1 MRNAECSMTKAMSQK
16 PKDQSLKPKRSV
28 MTFRITTL
36 AAILLTA
43 ATAASAQQPPRPN
56 DTPRAVTLTLA
67 EYNRLID
74 LAARPP
80 QPPTVAPVAAVVAS
94 ADLRVR
100 VERDTA
106 RGVFTVTGDALR
118 NGVSRVNL
126 ISGATLID
134 ATAGGRPLPLVADG
148 AAHTALIPGPGP
160 FSLSLEW
167 GAPLTFTPG
176 RAAFVLPVPQA
187 GTARATFDVP
197 GDQADVRLSSGL
209 VTRRTAADGRTIVEA
224 TLDPGSSVEV
234 SWSMRD
240 SAPTAAAR
248 ELRTLSEVMTL
259 VTLGDSDVRMVAL
272 IDLTVLQGELRT
284 VGVRL
289 PTGYELT
296 GVSGSSLENSEPNED
311 GLTLTVAN
319 PAARSHQFLISLE
332 RPHDGGSFSLDTGF
346 VAVRDVQ
353 RERGEVAI
361 EGVGTLEL
369 EAQER
374 EPMHRIDVRELN
386 RALQS
391 LARLPLLA
399 GFRYQ
404 RAAGANPSLA
414 FGVKRFAD
422 AGVLA
427 AVADRAVATTLITS
441 EGRALTEVILTV
453 QNRAQPFLKVSL
465 PQGATMVSVDV
476 AGQPA
481 KPVLGTDG
489 TRVPLLRPGFR
500 PNGSYSVSFVYLH
513 AGTPF
518 DKKGDIDMTLPRMDM
533 PVGIIEWEVFAP
545 ERYAM
550 KAVGGNAIDIKRL
563 RVDSRDT
570 TFERAGVEGGVPGGV
585 VGGVLP
591 SASAV
596 SINTIDIN
604 QPGLIRGAARDG
616 SGAVLP
622 GVTVEVVF
630 AGGVRTVVTD
640 RNGQFVVNNIP
651 PGHTRITAMLA
662 GFNTAQSIFELD
674 QRPREVNFDMRVG
687 RLEETVTVTAEQPT
701 VNTRSATREMVLR
714 NDEPESRASAK
725 SAPEAPQTV
734 APSQNVIDL
743 QRRATGV
750 LPVRIDIPRAGTSH
764 QFVKPLVVDQETTVK
779 LRYKRR

>member
-1 MRNAECSMTKAMSQK
+1 MTTKTM
-16 PKDQSLKPKRSV
+16 
-28 MTFRITTL
+28 IL
-36 AAILLTA
+36 AAIVLTA
-43 ATAASAQQPPRPN
+43 AHAASAQQPPRPN
-56 DTPRAVTLTLA
+56 ETPRAVTLTLA

-74 LAARPP
+74 LANRPTQTP
-80 QPPTVAPVAAVVAS
+80 NAAPVAAVLAS

-100 VERDTA
+100 VDRDTA
-106 RGVFTVTGDALR
+106 RGVFSITGDALR
-118 NGVSRVNL
+118 GGLSRVSL

-134 ATAGGRPLPLVADG
+134 ASAGGRPLPLVADG
-148 AAHTALIPGPGP
+148 AAHTALVPGPGP
-160 FSLSLEW
+160 FALTLEW
-167 GAPLTFTPG
+167 GAPLTFRPG
-176 RAAFVLPVPQA
+176 RAAFVLPVPKS

-209 VTRRTAADGRTIVEA
+209 VTRRTAVDGRTIVEA

-284 VGVRL
+284 LSVRL

-296 GVSGSSLENSEPNED
+296 GVSGSSLENSEPSD
-311 GLTLTVAN
+311 GSVTLTVAN

-332 RPHDGGSFSLDTGF
+332 RPHDDGSFSFDTGF

-369 EAQER
+369 ETAER

-391 LARLPLLA
+391 LARLPLLSA
-399 GFRYQ
+399 FRYQ
-404 RAAGANPSLA
+404 RAAGADPSLA

-427 AVADRAVATTLITS
+427 AVADRAVATTLVTS

-489 TRVPLLRPGFR
+489 TRVPLLRQGFR
-500 PNGSYSVSFVYLH
+500 PSGPYQVSFVYLH

-518 DKKGDIDMTLPRMDM
+518 DKKGDIEMTLPRMDM
-533 PVGIIEWEVFAP
+533 PVSIVEWELFAP
-545 ERYAM
+545 ERYSM
-550 KAVGGNAIDIKRL
+550 KPIGGNAIETSMM
-563 RVDSRDT
+563 RVNEGSRSSAGPPGRISEQSVDVGTAGQILGIVRDS
-570 TFERAGVEGGVPGGV
+570 
-585 VGGVLP
+585 
-591 SASAV
+591 
-596 SINTIDIN
+596 
-604 QPGLIRGAARDG
+604 

-622 GVTVEVVF
+622 GVTIDVSSPAFSERTRTATSDENGRF
-630 AGGVRTVVTD
+630 TFTNLPAGHLTVRATLTGFTTATHELEFD
-640 RNGQFVVNNIP
+640 R
-651 PGHTRITAMLA
+651 
-662 GFNTAQSIFELD
+662 
-674 QRPREVNFDMRVG
+674 RPRQLTIEMRVG
-687 RLEETVTVTAEQPT
+687 GVTETITVTAEAPVVDT
-701 VNTRSATREMVLR
+701 MNATRQVVIR
-714 NDEPESRASAK
+714 DSDEPRRPRSEP
-725 SAPEAPQTV
+725 APIVP
-734 APSQNVIDL
+734 PSQNVVEL
-743 QRRATGV
+743 QRRTTGV

>member
-1 MRNAECSMTKAMSQK
+1 MTSKTM
-16 PKDQSLKPKRSV
+16 
-28 MTFRITTL
+28 TL
-36 AAILLTA
+36 AAIVMMTA
-43 ATAASAQQPPRPN
+43 HAASAQQPPRPN
-56 DTPRAVTLTLA
+56 ETPRAVTLTLA

-74 LAARPP
+74 LAGRPT
-80 QPPTVAPVAAVVAS
+80 QAPTTAPVAAVLAS
-94 ADLRVR
+94 SDLRVR
-100 VERDTA
+100 VDRDTA
-106 RGVFTVTGDALR
+106 RGVFTVNGDALR
-118 NGVSRVNL
+118 SGVSRVNL

-134 ATAGGRPLPLVADG
+134 ASAAGRPLPLVADG

-160 FSLSLEW
+160 FSLTLEW
-167 GAPLTFTPG
+167 GAPLTFRPG
-176 RAAFVLPVPQA
+176 RAAFVLPVPKS
-187 GTARATFDVP
+187 GTARATFDLP

-224 TLDPGSSVEV
+224 TLDPGSAVEV

-296 GVSGSSLENSEPNED
+296 GVSGSSLENSEPTDE
-311 GLTLTVAN
+311 GLTLTIAN

-332 RPHDGGSFSLDTGF
+332 RPHDGGSFTLDTGF

-369 EAQER
+369 DAPER
-374 EPMHRIDVRELN
+374 EPLHRIDVRELN

-391 LARLPLLA
+391 LARLPLLSA
-399 GFRYQ
+399 FRYQ
-404 RAAGANPSLA
+404 RAAGANPTLA
-414 FGVKRFAD
+414 FDVKRFAD

-427 AVADRAVATTLITS
+427 AVADRAVATTLVTG

-500 PNGSYSVSFVYLH
+500 PNGPYQVSYVYLH

-518 DKKGDIDMTLPRMDM
+518 DKKGDIEMTLPRMDM
-533 PVGIIEWEVFAP
+533 PVGIVEWEVFAP
-545 ERYAM
+545 ERYSI
-550 KAVGGNAIDIKRL
+550 KSIGGNAIETSMM
-563 RVDSRDT
+563 RVSDGSDRRDRTSYSGASGRVMELTMESRESGQISGTTRDT
-570 TFERAGVEGGVPGGV
+570 
-585 VGGVLP
+585 
-591 SASAV
+591 
-596 SINTIDIN
+596 
-604 QPGLIRGAARDG
+604 

-622 GVTVEVVF
+622 GVTIEVTSPAF
-630 AGGVRTVVTD
+630 IERVRTAVTD
-640 RNGQFVVNNIP
+640 GNGRFVFTNVP
-651 PGHTRITAMLA
+651 SGRMSVVATLS
-662 GFNTAQSIFELD
+662 GFTTVRHDFLFD
-674 QRPREVNFDMRVG
+674 QRPRELNIEMSVG
-687 RLEETVTVTAEQPT
+687 SVAETVTVMGEKPVVDTQSATRTMVFSNDSEAPARTLRAEQP
-701 VNTRSATREMVLR
+701 
-714 NDEPESRASAK
+714 
-725 SAPEAPQTV
+725 APIVP
-734 APSQNVIDL
+734 PSQNVVEL
-743 QRRATGV
+743 QRRASGV
-750 LPVRIDIPRAGTSH
+750 LPVRVDIPRAGTSH
-764 QFVKPLVVDQETTVK
+764 QFVKPLVVDQETTVR
-779 LRYKRR
+779 LRYRRR

>member
-1 MRNAECSMTKAMSQK
+1 MTSKI
-16 PKDQSLKPKRSV
+16 LTV
-28 MTFRITTL
+28 T
-36 AAILLTA
+36 AILLTA
-43 ATAASAQQPPRPN
+43 ADAASAQQPPRPN
-56 DTPRAVTLTLA
+56 ETPRAVTLTLA

-94 ADLRVR
+94 ADMRVR

-118 NGVSRVNL
+118 SGVSRVNL

-167 GAPLTFTPG
+167 GAPLTFRPG
-176 RAAFVLPVPQA
+176 RAAFVLSVPQA

-284 VGVRL
+284 LGVRL

-296 GVSGSSLENSEPNED
+296 GVSGSSLENSEPSED
-311 GLTLTVAN
+311 GLTLTIAN

-332 RPHDGGSFSLDTGF
+332 RPHDGGSFNLETGF

-353 RERGEVAI
+353 RERGEIAI

-500 PNGSYSVSFVYLH
+500 PNGPYSVSFVYLH

-533 PVGIIEWEVFAP
+533 PVGIVEWELFAP
-545 ERYAM
+545 ERYSM
-550 KAVGGNAIDIKRL
+550 KAIGGNAIDMKRL
-563 RVDSRDT
+563 RADGLEITRDT
-570 TFERAGVEGGVPGGV
+570 VFERAGVEGGVPGGV
-585 VGGVLP
+585 AGGVVGGLP
-591 SASAV
+591 SSAPV
-596 SINTIDIN
+596 SIDIIDVN
-604 QPGLIRGAARDG
+604 QPGLIRGVARDV

-622 GVTVEVVF
+622 GVTVEV
-630 AGGVRTVVTD
+630 ASPGAVRTAVTD
-640 RNGQFVVNNIP
+640 RNGRFAVTNVPSGRTQVTATL
-651 PGHTRITAMLA
+651 PGFTAV
-662 GFNTAQSIFELD
+662 QSIFDFD
-674 QRPREVNFDMRVG
+674 QRPREMAFQMRVG
-687 RLEETVTVTAEQPT
+687 AISESSTVAAESPMT
-701 VNTRSATREMVLR
+701 SGARIDLN
-714 NDEPESRASAK
+714 
-725 SAPEAPQTV
+725 APQTV

-750 LPVRIDIPRAGTSH
+750 LPVRVDIPRAGTSH

>member
-1 MRNAECSMTKAMSQK
+1 MTSKM
-16 PKDQSLKPKRSV
+16 
-28 MTFRITTL
+28 MTL
-36 AAILLTA
+36 AAIVLTA
-43 ATAASAQQPPRPN
+43 AHTASAQPPRPN
-56 DTPRAVTLTLA
+56 ETQRAVTLTLA

-74 LAARPP
+74 LANRP
-80 QPPTVAPVAAVVAS
+80 QPTPTPAPVAAVLAS

-100 VERDTA
+100 VDRDTA
-106 RGVFTVTGDALR
+106 RGVFNVTGDALR
-118 NGVSRVNL
+118 SGVSRVNL

-134 ATAGGRPLPLVADG
+134 ASAGGRPLPLVADG

-160 FSLSLEW
+160 FSLTLEW
-167 GAPLTFTPG
+167 GAPLAFRPG
-176 RAAFVLPVPQA
+176 RAAFVLPVPQS
-187 GTARATFDVP
+187 GTARATFDLP

-209 VTRRTAADGRTIVEA
+209 VTRRTVADGRTIVEA
-224 TLDPGSSVEV
+224 TLDPGSSVDV

-284 VGVRL
+284 ASVRL
-289 PTGYELT
+289 PAGYELT
-296 GVSGSSLENSEPNED
+296 GVSGSSLENSEPSD
-311 GLTLTVAN
+311 GSLTLTVAN

-332 RPHDGGSFSLDTGF
+332 RPHDGGSFSVETGF

-369 EAQER
+369 ETAER

-391 LARLPLLA
+391 LARLPLLSA
-399 GFRYQ
+399 FRYQ

-414 FGVKRFAD
+414 FDVKRFAD

-427 AVADRAVATTLITS
+427 AVADRAVATTLVTS

-465 PQGATMVSVDV
+465 PPGTTMVSVDV
-476 AGQPA
+476 AGQSA
-481 KPVLGTDG
+481 KPVLGSDG
-489 TRVPLLRPGFR
+489 TRVPLLRQGFR
-500 PNGSYSVSFVYLH
+500 PTGPYRVSFVYLH

-518 DKKGDIDMTLPRMDM
+518 AKKGDVEMTLPKMDM
-533 PVGIIEWEVFAP
+533 PVGIVEWELFAP

-550 KAVGGNAIDIKRL
+550 KTIGGNAIDVNRL
-563 RVDSRDT
+563 RAEEAYAGDIAAGLPKPLSRVSEAAVDGSLL
-570 TFERAGVEGGVPGGV
+570 G
-585 VGGVLP
+585 
-591 SASAV
+591 
-596 SINTIDIN
+596 
-604 QPGLIRGAARDG
+604 QIRGVARDR
-616 SGAVLP
+616 SGAVLS
-622 GVTVEVVF
+622 GATIEV
-630 AGGVRTVVTD
+630 ASPSGVRTTVTD
-640 RNGQFVVNNIP
+640 SNGRFVMTNVQS
-651 PGHTRITAMLA
+651 GQTTVTASLN
-662 GFNTAQSIFELD
+662 GFSTARYAFDFD
-674 QRPREVNFDMRVG
+674 QRPRELNIELGIGKVT
-687 RLEETVTVTAEQPT
+687 ETVTVMGEAPIVDVQTARQ
-701 VNTRSATREMVLR
+701 MVLR
-714 NDEPESRASAK
+714 SES
-725 SAPEAPQTV
+725 EAQSRPRVDPNPIV
-734 APSQNVIDL
+734 APSLNVVDL

-750 LPVRIDIPRAGTSH
+750 LPVRIDVPRTGTSH
-764 QFVKPLVVDQETTVK
+764 QFVKPLVVDQETTVR